1 VLKLGNMEYD
11 WEVVGIILMTTRG
24 LGYAPFNYISHIK
37 KARGLAFTLL
47 IKIEEDGQFQS
58 ALVSV

>member
-1 VLKLGNMEYD
+1 MEYD